1 MSRRCPDG
9 HTAQTTCRVRPSS
22 TTIERYSL
30 ALEITHVFRLRQ
42 KLAAAGPGRRMVIT
56 VWGVGYRLC
65 DGEARR

>member
-1 MSRRCPDG
+1 L
-9 HTAQTTCRVRPSS
+9 
-22 TTIERYSL
+22 L

-65 DGEARR
+65 DGEAGR